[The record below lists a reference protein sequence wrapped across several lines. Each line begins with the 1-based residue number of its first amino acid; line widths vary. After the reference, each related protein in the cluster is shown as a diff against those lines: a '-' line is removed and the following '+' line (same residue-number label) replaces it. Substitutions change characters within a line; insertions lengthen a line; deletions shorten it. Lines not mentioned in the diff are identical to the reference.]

1 MSQPSP
7 LWFAAR
13 GLGMV
18 LLLTLTGA
26 VVLGVV
32 TSRRW
37 SAEGWPRFVT
47 AELHRNLSLL
57 AVVLLGLHGATVML
71 DSYAHLGLRD
81 VLVPFATA
89 YRPLWLGL
97 GVLAGELVV
106 ALVVVSW
113 FRQRLG
119 YGLWRLTHW
128 AAYAAW
134 PLALLHGLGTGSDT
148 RFGWALLIYVAC
160 ACAVLMAVL
169 VRLSLHR
176 PAPTSSRVLA
186 GVLVVAGA
194 LAVALWTMLGPLQPG
209 WAAAAGTPPNLL
221 ASGQNA
227 APASPSPG
235 PNGP

>member
-18 LLLTLTGA
+18 LLLTLTGT
-26 VVLGVV
+26 VVLGVM

-37 SAEGWPRFVT
+37 SAEEWPRFVT

-57 AVVLLGLHGATVML
+57 AVVLLGLHGASVLL
-71 DSYAHLGLRD
+71 DTFAGLGLRD

-97 GVLAGELVV
+97 GVLAGELLV
-106 ALVVVSW
+106 ALVVVSLL
-113 FRQRLG
+113 RVRLG
-119 YGLWRLTHW
+119 YGLWRFTHW

-148 RFGWALLIYVAC
+148 RFGWALLLYGGSAG
-160 ACAVLMAVL
+160 AVLTAVL

-176 PAPTSSRVLA
+176 DASSSRVLA
-186 GVLVVAGA
+186 GLLVGIAA
-194 LAVALWTMLGPLQPG
+194 LGVALWTMLGPLQPG
-209 WAAAAGTPPNLL
+209 WAQAAGTPPNLL
-221 ASGQNA
+221 GQT
-227 APASPSPG
+227 ASPSPTPNAG
-235 PNGP
+235 P

>member
-1 MSQPSP
+1 VSQPSP

-13 GLGMV
+13 GLGFV
-18 LLLTLTGA
+18 LLLALTGT

-47 AELHRNLSLL
+47 AELHRNLSLV
-57 AVVLLGLHGATVML
+57 AVVLLGLHGASVLL
-71 DSYAHLGLRD
+71 DTYAGLGLRD

-89 YRPLWLGL
+89 YRPLWVGL
-97 GVLAGELVV
+97 GVLAGELLV
-106 ALVVVSW
+106 ALVVVST
-113 FRQRLG
+113 FRQLFG
-119 YGLWRLTHW
+119 YRLWRFTHW

-148 RFGWALLIYVAC
+148 PFGWALVLYAGC
-160 ACAVLMAVL
+160 AGAVLLAVL
-169 VRLSLHR
+169 VRLSLHAAALS
-176 PAPTSSRVLA
+176 PSRLLA
-186 GVLVVAGA
+186 GAVVACAA

-221 ASGQNA
+221 GGGQA
-227 APASPSPG
+227 APASSPSPG
-235 PNGP
+235 P